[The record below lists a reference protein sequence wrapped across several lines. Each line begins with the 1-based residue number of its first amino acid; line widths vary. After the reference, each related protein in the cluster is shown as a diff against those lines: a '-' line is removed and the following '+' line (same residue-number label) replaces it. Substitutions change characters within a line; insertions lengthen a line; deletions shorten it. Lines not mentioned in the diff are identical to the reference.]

1 MENKVKTVILFQGE
15 HLREEYKN
23 LLGQVSTAQ
32 VELEIANSGPSLP
45 NVVLEQISSVQ
56 PKVFIVDL
64 VETSQHNLSLFR
76 QLNENFPQ
84 TPILALGPL
93 QSPEFLI
100 EALRLGVTEVLSKP
114 VLVKKLSVAF
124 QRILHRATG
133 EQTKILPAMN
143 FTFFNSTGGAGS
155 TTIITNLG
163 CCLNQVTGGKVL
175 LLDLN
180 VPIGDV
186 APYLGINESYL
197 VQPPQDSI
205 WEEML
210 IDHCIFSHSSG
221 IYVLSLAPHQS
232 PRTQTPIPNLKAL
245 LYYLRTQYNYV
256 LVDLPNTLNDN
267 VVSALDAADL
277 IFLVSK
283 CELPSLRNDQRILQ
297 VFSRLGYSLDKVKL
311 LMNRT
316 EKHDLSRIDVRR
328 ILNFEVFWNL
338 PSDFRSVSQSIHQGR
353 PLTQED
359 QISPLS
365 KSFSALAGQIHG
377 ISNMD
382 KSLPTV

>member
-1 MENKVKTVILFQGE
+1 MENKVKTVILFQSE

-23 LLGQVSTAQ
+23 LLDQVSTAQ
-32 VELEIANSGPSLP
+32 IELEIANSGPSLP
-45 NVVLEQISSVQ
+45 TVVLEQISSIQ
-56 PKVFIVDL
+56 PKVFIIDL
-64 VETSQHNLSLFR
+64 VETSQDNLRLFR
-76 QLNENFPQ
+76 QLNEKFSQ
-84 TPILALGPL
+84 IPILALGPL
-93 QSPEFLI
+93 QTPEFLI
-100 EALRLGVTEVLSKP
+100 EALRLGVTEVLPKP
-114 VLVKKLSVAF
+114 VSVNKLSSAF

-155 TTIITNLG
+155 TTIIANLG

-180 VPIGDV
+180 MPIGDL
-186 APYLGINESYL
+186 APYLGVKESYML
-197 VQPPQDSI
+197 EPPKDSN
-205 WEEML
+205 WEEMR
-210 IDHCIFSHSSG
+210 IDHGIAYSSG
-221 IYVLSLAPHQS
+221 VYVLSLAPDQS
-232 PRTQTPIPNLKAL
+232 PRTQAAIPNLKAL

-283 CELPSLRNDQRILQ
+283 CDLPSLRNDQRILQ

-338 PSDFRSVSQSIHQGR
+338 PSDFRSVIQSIHQGR

-359 QISPLS
+359 QSSPLS
-365 KSFSALAGQIHG
+365 KSFSALANQIHG
-377 ISNMD
+377 ISNID
-382 KSLPTV
+382 KPLSTV

>member
-1 MENKVKTVILFQGE
+1 MENKVKTVILFQSE

-32 VELEIANSGPSLP
+32 IELEIANSGSNLP
-45 NVVLEQISSVQ
+45 TVVLEQISSIQ

-64 VETSQHNLSLFR
+64 LETSQDNLCLFR
-76 QLNENFPQ
+76 QLNEKFSQ
-84 TPILALGPL
+84 IPILALGPL
-93 QSPEFLI
+93 QTPEFLI
-100 EALRLGVTEVLSKP
+100 EALRLGVTEVLPKP
-114 VLVKKLSVAF
+114 VPVNKLSSAF

-155 TTIITNLG
+155 TTIIANLG

-180 VPIGDV
+180 MPIGDL
-186 APYLGINESYL
+186 APYLGVKESYML
-197 VQPPQDSI
+197 EPPKDSN
-205 WEEML
+205 WEEMR
-210 IDHCIFSHSSG
+210 IDHGIAYSSG
-221 IYVLSLAPHQS
+221 VYVLSLAPDQS
-232 PRTQTPIPNLKAL
+232 PRTQAAIPNLKAL

-283 CELPSLRNDQRILQ
+283 CDLPSLRNDQRILQ

-338 PSDFRSVSQSIHQGR
+338 PSDFRSVIQSIHQGR
-353 PLTQED
+353 PLTHED
-359 QISPLS
+359 QSSPLS
-365 KSFSALAGQIHG
+365 KSFSALANQIHG
-377 ISNMD
+377 ISNID
-382 KSLPTV
+382 KPLSTV

>member
-1 MENKVKTVILFQGE
+1 MENKVKTVILFQSE

-23 LLGQVSTAQ
+23 LLDQVSTAQ
-32 VELEIANSGPSLP
+32 IELEIANSGPSLP
-45 NVVLEQISSVQ
+45 TVVLEQISSIQ
-56 PKVFIVDL
+56 PKVFIIDL
-64 VETSQHNLSLFR
+64 VETSQDNLRLFR
-76 QLNENFPQ
+76 QLNEKFSQ
-84 TPILALGPL
+84 IPILALGPL
-93 QSPEFLI
+93 QTPEFLI
-100 EALRLGVTEVLSKP
+100 EALRLGVTEVLPKP
-114 VLVKKLSVAF
+114 VSVNKLSSAF

-155 TTIITNLG
+155 TTIIANLG

-180 VPIGDV
+180 MPIGDL
-186 APYLGINESYL
+186 APYLGVKESYML
-197 VQPPQDSI
+197 EPPKDSN
-205 WEEML
+205 WEEMR
-210 IDHCIFSHSSG
+210 IDHGIAYSSG
-221 IYVLSLAPHQS
+221 VYVLSLAPDQS
-232 PRTQTPIPNLKAL
+232 PRTQAAIPNLKAL

-283 CELPSLRNDQRILQ
+283 CDLPSLRNDQKILQ

-338 PSDFRSVSQSIHQGR
+338 PSDFRSVIQSIHQGR

-359 QISPLS
+359 QSSPLS
-365 KSFSALAGQIHG
+365 KSFSALANQIHG
-377 ISNMD
+377 ISNID
-382 KSLPTV
+382 KPLSTV

>member
-1 MENKVKTVILFQGE
+1 MENKVKTVILFQSE

-32 VELEIANSGPSLP
+32 IELEIANSGPSLP
-45 NVVLEQISSVQ
+45 TVVLEQISSIQ
-56 PKVFIVDL
+56 PKVFIIDL
-64 VETSQHNLSLFR
+64 VETSQDNLRLFR
-76 QLNENFPQ
+76 QLNEKFSQ
-84 TPILALGPL
+84 IPILALGPL
-93 QSPEFLI
+93 QTPEFLI
-100 EALRLGVTEVLSKP
+100 EALRLGVTEVLPKP
-114 VLVKKLSVAF
+114 VSVNKLSSAF

-155 TTIITNLG
+155 TTIIANLG

-180 VPIGDV
+180 MPIGDL
-186 APYLGINESYL
+186 APYLGVKESYML
-197 VQPPQDSI
+197 EPPKDSN
-205 WEEML
+205 WEEMR
-210 IDHCIFSHSSG
+210 IDHGIAYSSG
-221 IYVLSLAPHQS
+221 VYVLSLAPDQS
-232 PRTQTPIPNLKAL
+232 PRTQAAIPNLKAL

-283 CELPSLRNDQRILQ
+283 CDLPSLRNDQKILQ

-338 PSDFRSVSQSIHQGR
+338 PSDFRSVIQSIHQGR

-359 QISPLS
+359 QSSPLS
-365 KSFSALAGQIHG
+365 KSFSALANQIHG
-377 ISNMD
+377 ISNID
-382 KSLPTV
+382 KPLSTV